1 MENPS
6 DFPFILGRTVR
17 HAGDF
22 PDCARRT
29 EPAARSG
36 SHAARVLPDRSRS
49 ESGPAEK
56 RKGADAWQHPTP
68 LVRLVRLMRVGE
80 PHVSYHKYKR
90 KFSIFQMFS

>member
-29 EPAARSG
+29 EPAARTG
-36 SHAARVLPDRSRS
+36 PHAARGPPDRSLS

-56 RKGADAWQHPTP
+56 EKGGG
-68 LVRLVRLMRVGE
+68 RLAASDPSG
-80 PHVSYHKYKR
+80 
-90 KFSIFQMFS
+90 